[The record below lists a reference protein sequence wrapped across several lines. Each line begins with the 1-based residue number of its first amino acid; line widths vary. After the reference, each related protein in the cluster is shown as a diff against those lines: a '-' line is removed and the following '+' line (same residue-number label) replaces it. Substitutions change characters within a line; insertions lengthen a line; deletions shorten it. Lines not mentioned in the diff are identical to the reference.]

1 MTLLEVGMGA
11 VLGLTI
17 IWGTVIYLLQ
27 MIKIEELE
35 EEIRECKIELRGEK

>member
-1 MTLLEVGMGA
+1 MTVLEVGFGV

-35 EEIRECKIELRGEK
+35 EEIRECKCCKPK